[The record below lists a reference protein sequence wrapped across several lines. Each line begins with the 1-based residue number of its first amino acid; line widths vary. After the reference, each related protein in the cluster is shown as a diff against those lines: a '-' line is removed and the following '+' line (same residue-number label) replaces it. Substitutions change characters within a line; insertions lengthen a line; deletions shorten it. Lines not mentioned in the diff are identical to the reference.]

1 VQRRIALRNI
11 SLALFS
17 CLLSV
22 ACLAA
27 DASIHITDP
36 DSRPV
41 SGARIAI
48 YQSDNNHLVTNLT
61 TDNSGAAVA
70 GNIAAGS
77 CVVDVQAPGFAR
89 KTVNAQL
96 GNDSRIDLQLA
107 IASTPQIVV
116 VTGAESPV
124 TTDETGAPTAIVTNE
139 ELINRQPVSA
149 ADAIRFLPG
158 AIVAATG
165 RRGAITSLFVRGGD
179 SRYNKVIIDGVPV
192 NDPGGTFDFG
202 VVPIAEFERIEFLRG
217 PGSVIYGS
225 EAMTSTV
232 QMFSSTGHTRT
243 PELLLGAD
251 GGTYETAHG
260 FASLAGAY
268 KRLDY
273 NLFGDQFNTNGQ
285 GENDT
290 YTNSAQGANIGVSI
304 SPRSAFRFRTRHST
318 ERSGVAGANFFNGR
332 KVINPD
338 QDQLARQN
346 NFLASAEFDLTAP
359 TGWRHSFSAFEYN
372 HRRLNQDQLADNTCG
387 PPAFLDCPFTDKF
400 NVNRAGFDYR
410 GEYSPR
416 AWTRSL
422 FGYEFEDENGF
433 IDQDFSGFT
442 DFSHGLRRNHAL
454 YGEQLL
460 SFARISASV
469 GVRYVHNESFGDRGI
484 PHAAVTLLVR
494 RGGDWL
500 SATRLRFAYGEG
512 IKEPRLEESFGL
524 HSVFGVV
531 TLPNKDLKAEQ
542 NRSLEG
548 GLVQELFGGHASIS
562 AIYFNNLFRNQIAFK
577 FDPVTFESQYVNIN
591 SSLAHGAE
599 FEFHSRPS
607 QRLSVDASYT
617 YTSTQILRAPLTFDP
632 LLSAGR
638 PFLRRP
644 RHAGTITANY
654 FARRWGG
661 NLSTV
666 LIGRRPDSD
675 FGLLRSLGLHESVD
689 NVAGYGR
696 VDAGGW
702 YALTSRVTAYLNIEN
717 LLNHQYE
724 EVAGY
729 PALKAT
735 FRAGLRF
742 RLGGE

>member
-1 VQRRIALRNI
+1 MRKI

-17 CLLSV
+17 CLLSI
-22 ACLAA
+22 ASLAA
-27 DASIHITDP
+27 DVSIHITDP
-36 DSRPV
+36 DSSPV

-48 YQSDNNHLVTNLT
+48 YQAETNRLIATLDSDP
-61 TDNSGAAVA
+61 A
-70 GNIAAGS
+70 GTATVKDITPGS
-77 CVVDVQAPGFAR
+77 YRVEAQAPGFAR
-89 KTVNAQL
+89 KTTTAQL
-96 GNDSRIDLQLA
+96 GNDSRLDLQLA
-107 IASTPQIVV
+107 VASQPETVV
-116 VTGAESPV
+116 VTGAETPV
-124 TTDETGAPTAIVTNE
+124 TTNETGAPTEIVSNE
-139 ELINRQPVSA
+139 QLINRQPVSA

-179 SRYNKVIIDGVPV
+179 SRYNKVILDGVPV

-202 VVPIAEFERIEFLRG
+202 VVPTVGLDRIEFLRG
-217 PGSVIYGS
+217 PESVIYGS

-232 QMFSSTGHTRT
+232 QMFSSAGHTRT
-243 PELLLGAD
+243 PELRFGAD

-268 KRLDY
+268 NRLDY
-273 NLFGDQFNTNGQ
+273 NLFGDQFNSNGQ

-290 YTNSAQGANIGVSI
+290 YSNSAQGANIGVSL
-304 SPRSAFRFRTRHST
+304 SPNSGFRFRTRHFT
-318 ERSGVAGANFFNGR
+318 ERSGIPGANFFNGR

-346 NFLASAEFDLTAP
+346 NFLAGAEFDLAAP
-359 TGWRHSFSAFEYN
+359 TAWRHSFSVFEYN

-387 PPAFLDCPFTDKF
+387 PPAFLDCPFIDKF

-416 AWTRSL
+416 SWTRSL

-442 DFSHGLRRNHAL
+442 DSSHGLRRNHAV
-454 YGEQLL
+454 YGEQLF
-460 SFARISASV
+460 SFSRFSASV
-469 GVRYVHNESFGDRGI
+469 GARYVHNESFGDRGI
-484 PHAAVTLLVR
+484 PHAALTFLMR
-494 RGGDWL
+494 RGGDRL

-531 TLPNKDLKAEQ
+531 TLPNKNLKAEQ

-548 GLVQELFGGHASIS
+548 GIVQELLGGRASIS
-562 AIYFNNLFRNQIAFK
+562 AIYYNNLFRNQIAFK
-577 FDPVTFESQYVNIN
+577 FDPLTFESQYVNIN

-599 FEFHSRPS
+599 FEFHSRPT

-632 LLSAGR
+632 LLAAGR

-666 LIGRRPDSD
+666 FIGRRPDSD
-675 FGLLRSLGLHESVD
+675 FGLLSSLGLSDKVNH
-689 NVAGYGR
+689 VAGYGR

-702 YALTSRVTAYLNIEN
+702 YALTGRVTAYLNVEN
-717 LLNHQYE
+717 LLNHRYE

-729 PALKAT
+729 PALKAN

-742 RLGGE
+742 RIGGE

>member
-1 VQRRIALRNI
+1 MRNI

-17 CLLSV
+17 SLLSV

-27 DASIHITDP
+27 DVSIHITDP

-48 YQSDNNHLVTNLT
+48 YKAETNHFVATVDSD
-61 TDNSGAAVA
+61 
-70 GNIAAGS
+70 AAGKATVKS
-77 CVVDVQAPGFAR
+77 VTPGSYRVDVQAPGFAR
-89 KTVNAQL
+89 KTTTTQL
-96 GNDSRIDLQLA
+96 GNESQLDLQLTV
-107 IASTPQIVV
+107 ASQPETVI
-116 VTGAESPV
+116 VTGAEVPV
-124 TTDETGAPTAIVTNE
+124 TTNETGAPTDIVTDI

-158 AIVAATG
+158 AVVAATG

-202 VVPIAEFERIEFLRG
+202 VVPTVELERIEFLRG

-225 EAMTSTV
+225 EAMTSTIQV
-232 QMFSSTGHTRT
+232 FSSTGHTRT
-243 PELLLGAD
+243 PELRLGAD

-260 FASLAGAY
+260 FGSLAGVY
-268 KRLDY
+268 KRFDY
-273 NLFGDQFNTNGQ
+273 NLFGDQFHTNGQ

-290 YTNSAQGANIGVSI
+290 YSNSSEGANVGVSI
-304 SPRSAFRFRTRHST
+304 SPNSGFRFRTRHST
-318 ERSGVAGANFFNGR
+318 ERSGIAGANFFNGR
-332 KVINPD
+332 KVVNPD

-346 NFLASAEFDLTAP
+346 NFLASVEFDLTAP
-359 TGWRHSFSAFEYN
+359 SAWRHSFNVFEYN

-400 NVNRAGFDYR
+400 NVNRAGLDYR

-416 AWTRSL
+416 SWTSSL

-442 DFSHGLRRNHAL
+442 DFSHGLRRNHAV
-454 YGEQLL
+454 YGEQLFTL
-460 SFARISASV
+460 SRFSASV

-484 PHAAVTLLVR
+484 PHAAFTLLLR
-494 RGGDWL
+494 RGGDRL

-548 GLVQELFGGHASIS
+548 GIVQELFGGRASVS
-562 AIYFNNLFRNQIAFK
+562 AIYYNNLFRNQIAFK
-577 FDPVTFESQYVNIN
+577 FDPITFESQYVNIN

-599 FEFHSRPS
+599 FEFHARATE
-607 QRLSVDASYT
+607 RLTVDASYT

-632 LLSAGR
+632 LLATGR
-638 PFLRRP
+638 PFVRRP

-675 FGLLRSLGLHESVD
+675 FGLLSSLGLQDKVD
-689 NVAGYGR
+689 HVDGYAR

-702 YALTSRVTAYLNIEN
+702 YAITSRVTAYINIEN
-717 LLNHQYE
+717 LLNRRYE

-729 PALKAT
+729 PALKAN
-735 FRAGLRF
+735 FRVGLRF
-742 RLGGE
+742 RIGGE

>member
-22 ACLAA
+22 AGLAA
-27 DASIHITDP
+27 DVSIHITDS
-36 DSRPV
+36 DANSV
-41 SGARIAI
+41 AGARITI
-48 YQSDNNHLVTNLT
+48 YQSHNDHLVTTLT
-61 TDNSGAAVA
+61 SDSAGTVA
-70 GNIAAGS
+70 LTNITPGS
-77 CVVDVQAPGFAR
+77 YRIEAQAPGFAR
-89 KTVNAQL
+89 KTLTAQL
-96 GNDSRIDLQLA
+96 GNDSRLDLQLA
-107 IASTPQIVV
+107 VASQPETVV
-116 VTGAESPV
+116 VTGAETPV
-124 TTDETGAPTAIVTNE
+124 TTNETGAPTEIVTNE
-139 ELINRQPVSA
+139 TLINRQPVSA

-165 RRGAITSLFVRGGD
+165 RRGGITSLFVRGGD

-202 VVPIAEFERIEFLRG
+202 VVSTVSLDRIEFLRG
-217 PGSVIYGS
+217 PESVIYGS

-243 PELLLGAD
+243 PELRFGAD
-251 GGTYETAHG
+251 GGTNETAHG

-268 KRLDY
+268 NRFDY

-290 YTNSAQGANIGVSI
+290 YSNSAVGANLGIVI
-304 SPRSAFRFRTRHST
+304 SQNSGFRFRTRHST
-318 ERSGVAGANFFNGR
+318 ERSGIPGANFFNGR

-359 TGWRHSFSAFEYN
+359 TAWRHSFTVFEYN

-416 AWTRSL
+416 SWTRSL

-442 DFSHGLRRNHAL
+442 TFSHGLRRNHAV
-454 YGEQLL
+454 YGEQLFNF
-460 SFARISASV
+460 SRISASA

-484 PHAAVTLLVR
+484 PHAALTLFVG
-494 RGGDWL
+494 RGGNIV
-500 SATRLRFAYGEG
+500 SATRLRFAYGEA
-512 IKEPRLEESFGL
+512 IKEPRLEESFGVN
-524 HSVFGVV
+524 SAFGVL
-531 TLPNKDLKAEQ
+531 TLPNKNLKAEQ

-548 GLVQELFGGHASIS
+548 GIVQELFSGHASIS

-591 SSLAHGAE
+591 SSLAHGGE
-599 FEFHSRPS
+599 FEFHSRPT
-607 QRLSVDASYT
+607 QHLSVDASYT

-632 LLSAGR
+632 LLAAGR

-644 RHAGTITANY
+644 RHAGTITTNY

-661 NLSTV
+661 NISTL

-675 FGLLRSLGLHESVD
+675 FGLLSSLGLRDTVD
-689 NVAGYGR
+689 HVPGYGR
-696 VDAGGW
+696 IDAGGW
-702 YALTSRVTAYLNIEN
+702 YALASRVTAYLNIEN
-717 LLNHQYE
+717 LLNHRYE

-729 PALKAT
+729 PALKAN

-742 RLGGE
+742 RIGGE

>member
-1 VQRRIALRNI
+1 MRNI

-17 CLLSV
+17 CLLLSV
-22 ACLAA
+22 TSLAA
-27 DASIHITDP
+27 DVSIHITDP
-36 DSRPV
+36 DANV
-41 SGARIAI
+41 VAGARIVI
-48 YQSDNNHLVTNLT
+48 YQADNNHLVTTLT
-61 TDNSGAAVA
+61 SNSAGAATLK
-70 GNIAAGS
+70 NIAAGS
-77 CVVDVQAPGFAR
+77 YRVETQAPGFAR
-89 KTVNAQL
+89 KVTTAQL
-96 GNDSRIDLQLA
+96 GNDSQLDLHLA
-107 IASTPQIVV
+107 VASQPETIV
-116 VTGAESPV
+116 VTGAEALV
-124 TTDETGAPTAIVTNE
+124 TTDETGAPTTIIGNE

-149 ADAIRFLPG
+149 ADALRFAPG
-158 AIVAATG
+158 AIVAAPG
-165 RRGAITSLFVRGGD
+165 RRGGITSLFVRGGD

-202 VVPIAEFERIEFLRG
+202 VVPTVSFERIEFLRG
-217 PGSVIYGS
+217 PESVIYGS
-225 EAMTSTV
+225 EAMNSTV

-243 PELLLGAD
+243 PELRFGAD
-251 GGTYETAHG
+251 GGSYETAHG
-260 FASLAGAY
+260 FAAVAGAY

-285 GENDT
+285 GENDS
-290 YTNSAQGANIGVSI
+290 YSNSAEGANIGVAI
-304 SPRSAFRFRTRHST
+304 SPNSAFRFRTRHST
-318 ERSGVAGANFFNGR
+318 ERSGIPGANFFNGR
-332 KVINPD
+332 KVISPD

-359 TGWRHSFSAFEYN
+359 TAWRHSFSAFEYN
-372 HRRLNQDQLADNTCG
+372 HRRLNQDKLADNTCG

-416 AWTRSL
+416 SWTRSL

-442 DFSHGLRRNHAL
+442 DFSHGLRRNHAV
-454 YGEQLL
+454 YGEQLFTF
-460 SFARISASV
+460 SRISASA

-484 PHAAVTLLVR
+484 PHAALTLLAR
-494 RGGDWL
+494 RGGDHL

-531 TLPNKDLKAEQ
+531 TLPNKNLKAEQ
-542 NRSLEG
+542 NRSLEA
-548 GLVQELFGGHASIS
+548 GLIQELFSGRASIS

-577 FDPVTFESQYVNIN
+577 FDPVTFASQYVNIN
-591 SSLAHGAE
+591 SALAHGAE
-599 FEFHSRPS
+599 FEFHSRPT

-632 LLSAGR
+632 LLAAGR
-638 PFLRRP
+638 PFIRRP
-644 RHAGTITANY
+644 RHAGTIAANY

-675 FGLLRSLGLHESVD
+675 FGLLSSLGLRDRVD
-689 NVAGYGR
+689 HVAGYGR

-702 YALTSRVTAYLNIEN
+702 YAITNRVTAYVNVEN
-717 LLNHQYE
+717 LLNHRYE

-729 PALKAT
+729 PALTAN

>member
-1 VQRRIALRNI
+1 MRNI

-17 CLLSV
+17 CFLSV
-22 ACLAA
+22 AGLAA
-27 DASIHITDP
+27 DVSIHITDP

-41 SGARIAI
+41 SGARIEI
-48 YQSDNNHLVTNLT
+48 YQSDNHHLVTNLT
-61 TDNSGAAVA
+61 TGNSGATVA
-70 GNIAAGS
+70 GNISPGS
-77 CVVDVQAPGFAR
+77 YLVDVQAAGFGR
-89 KTVNAQL
+89 RTITAQL
-96 GNDSRIDLQLA
+96 GNDSRIDLQLPV
-107 IASTPQIVV
+107 ASTLQTVV

-124 TTDETGAPTAIVTNE
+124 TTDESGASTEIVTTE
-139 ELINRQPVSA
+139 ELVNRQPVTA

-165 RRGAITSLFVRGGD
+165 RRGSITSLFVRGGD

-202 VVPIAEFERIEFLRG
+202 VVPTVEFDRIEFVRG

-243 PELLLGAD
+243 PELRLGAD

-290 YTNSAQGANIGVSI
+290 YSNSAEGANIGVAI
-304 SPRSAFRFRTRHST
+304 SPNSAFRFRTRHST
-318 ERSGVAGANFFNGR
+318 QRSGIPGANFFNGR

-359 TGWRHSFSAFEYN
+359 AAWRHSFSAFEYN

-416 AWTRSL
+416 SWIRSL

-433 IDQDFSGFT
+433 IDQDFGGFT
-442 DFSHGLRRNHAL
+442 DFSHGLRRNHAV
-454 YGEQLL
+454 YGEQLF
-460 SFARISASV
+460 SFPRISASV

-484 PHAAVTLLVR
+484 PHAALTLLVS
-494 RGGDWL
+494 RGGDRL
-500 SATRLRFAYGEG
+500 SVTRLRFAYGEG
-512 IKEPRLEESFGL
+512 IKDPRLEESFGL

-548 GLVQELFGGHASIS
+548 GIVQELFGGRASVS

-599 FEFHSRPS
+599 FEFHSRPT

-632 LLSAGR
+632 LLAAGH

-644 RHAGTITANY
+644 RHAGTITTNY

-661 NLSTV
+661 NVSTV

-675 FGLLRSLGLHESVD
+675 FGLLSSLGLNETVD
-689 NVAGYGR
+689 HVAGYGR
-696 VDAGGW
+696 VDAGSW
-702 YALTSRVTAYLNIEN
+702 YALSSRVTAYLNIEN
-717 LLNHQYE
+717 LLNHRYQ

-729 PALKAT
+729 PALKAN

>member
-11 SLALFS
+11 SLALFG

-27 DASIHITDP
+27 DVSIHITDP

-48 YQSDNNHLVTNLT
+48 YQPENNHLVTTLT
-61 TDNSGAAVA
+61 SDSSGTTVT
-70 GNIAAGS
+70 GNIAPGS
-77 CVVDVQAPGFAR
+77 YRIEAQAPGFAR
-89 KTVNAQL
+89 KVSTMQL
-96 GNDSRIDLQLA
+96 ANDSHLELQLSV
-107 IASTPQIVV
+107 ASQPETVV
-116 VTGAESPV
+116 VTGAETPV
-124 TTDETGAPTAIVTNE
+124 TANETSAPTEIVSNE
-139 ELINRQPVSA
+139 ELINRQPVTA

-158 AIVAATG
+158 AIVAAAG
-165 RRGAITSLFVRGGD
+165 RRGGITSLFVRGGD

-202 VVPIAEFERIEFLRG
+202 VVPTVGFDRIEFVRG
-217 PGSVIYGS
+217 PESVIYGS

-232 QMFSSTGHTRT
+232 QMFTSAGHTRT
-243 PELLLGAD
+243 PELRFGAD
-251 GGTYETAHG
+251 GGSYETAHG

-268 KRLDY
+268 NRLDY
-273 NLFGDQFNTNGQ
+273 NFFGDQFNTNGQ

-290 YTNSAQGANIGVSI
+290 YSNSAVGANVGVVI
-304 SPRSAFRFRTRHST
+304 SPYSAFRFRTRHST
-318 ERSGVAGANFFNGR
+318 ERSGVPGANFFNGR

-359 TGWRHSFSAFEYN
+359 AAWRHSFSAFEYN
-372 HRRLNQDQLADNTCG
+372 HHRLNQDLVADNTCG
-387 PPAFLDCPFTDKF
+387 SSAFLDCPFTDKF

-416 AWTRSL
+416 SWARTL
-422 FGYEFEDENGF
+422 FGYQFEDENGF
-433 IDQDFSGFT
+433 IDQNFSGFT
-442 DFSHGLRRNHAL
+442 DFSHGLRRNHAV
-454 YGEQLL
+454 YGEQLV
-460 SFARISASV
+460 SFSRISASA

-484 PHAAVTLLVR
+484 PHAAITLLVR
-494 RGGDWL
+494 RGDDRL
-500 SATRLRFAYGEG
+500 AATRLRFAYGEG
-512 IKEPRLEESFGL
+512 IKEPRLEESFGVN
-524 HSVFGVV
+524 SAFGVL
-531 TLPNKDLKAEQ
+531 TLPNKNLKAEQ

-548 GLVQELFGGHASIS
+548 GVIQELFSSRASIS
-562 AIYFNNLFRNQIAFK
+562 AIYYNNLFRNQIAFK

-591 SSLAHGAE
+591 SALAHGAE
-599 FEFHSRPS
+599 FEFHSRPM

-632 LLSAGR
+632 LLAAGR
-638 PFLRRP
+638 PFVRRP

-661 NLSTV
+661 NLSTALV
-666 LIGRRPDSD
+666 GSRPDSD
-675 FGLLRSLGLHESVD
+675 FGLLRSLGLRDKVD
-689 NVAGYGR
+689 HVAGYGR

-702 YALTSRVTAYLNIEN
+702 YALTSHVTAYLNLEN
-717 LLNHQYE
+717 LLNHRYE

-729 PALKAT
+729 PALKAN

-742 RLGGE
+742 RIGGE